1 MDQVAQN
8 YLQTKLSNL
17 KAEYQGIQTKYAE
30 LESDKKEHTSV
41 NIFLFWLGID
51 HLSISLVINTLE
63 KLPVDRKCYRMVG
76 GVLVERTVGEVLPAV
91 KRNRDGAKYVF
102 SG

>member
-41 NIFLFWLGID
+41 NIFLFLFGLELIIF
-51 HLSISLVINTLE
+51 LLVW
-63 KLPVDRKCYRMVG
+63 
-76 GVLVERTVGEVLPAV
+76 
-91 KRNRDGAKYVF
+91 
-102 SG
+102 